1 MVKTKSTPR
10 SGQSNSGLNSKIA
23 LSDQFEQKSLMNM
36 RINTPRDVK
45 LNEFK
50 SKKPASGLNKKGMDV
65 NKFSIKQQNR
75 QKSAANP
82 TRSKSSAW
90 KTRRNTTKLLPSADI
105 S

>member
-1 MVKTKSTPR
+1 
-10 SGQSNSGLNSKIA
+10 
-23 LSDQFEQKSLMNM
+23 MNM

-50 SKKPASGLNKKGMDV
+50 NKKPASGLNKKG
-65 NKFSIKQQNR
+65 IKQQNR